1 MHSIKFMNNNII
13 KDCIKEPKM
22 IDLYIRLSKESRI
35 CDKNTGI
42 ITIKK
47 QNNNLCTALIILI
60 IWHYLRLYVSH

>member
-1 MHSIKFMNNNII
+1 MNNNLCTALII

-35 CDKNTGI
+35 CDKNTNI

-47 QNNNLCTALIILI
+47 RNNNLCIALIILI